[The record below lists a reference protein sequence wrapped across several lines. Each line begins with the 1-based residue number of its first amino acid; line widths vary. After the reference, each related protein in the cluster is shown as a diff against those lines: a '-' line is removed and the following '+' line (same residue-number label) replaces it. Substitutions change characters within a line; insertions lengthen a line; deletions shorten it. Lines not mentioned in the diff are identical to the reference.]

1 MKYSAPLDGLRAVS
15 IVAVIVNHAQPAW
28 LPGGF
33 TGVDVFFVLSGYLIT
48 TIIAE
53 ALERQAFSFREF
65 YLRRVQRLIPN
76 LLCMLIAVMAAA
88 ALLLPKATARTHGL
102 HAFWTVLN
110 ASNFFIWENLGD
122 YWGIGAGS
130 SPLTHTWSLAIEEQF
145 YLFYPITI
153 VLFWRWRKSAVMPML
168 AVTSMASLGIC
179 IALMMTKRPQA
190 AFYLL
195 PSRGW
200 ELLAGGLLALAI
212 RNSGQLHSRH
222 AAVAGWIGTA
232 MLVGSFVFL
241 DEQFS
246 FPGFVT
252 LLPVIGS
259 ALLILSVQASSS
271 RLSAFLSASPA
282 VAIGKASYSLYLWHW
297 PCIVF
302 ARIIAGQKEWPIE
315 RAEWAG
321 VAAGV
326 LCGLLSYRYVE
337 TPLRQRGPAR
347 RQRLGWIAAGSLAAL
362 ATSAW
367 LKMRPLIADS
377 HGRFDPVIDRAR
389 PYDTRRSSDD
399 NRALGHQGYSYDVHF
414 DWIEDWGRDR
424 WRHGGIQ
431 RSNGTAGP
439 PRVVVLGSSHGMMYG
454 RLIDEICRER
464 GLPVA
469 FWTVS
474 GADTAFFSSLGDASF
489 RGPFDSCEDA
499 RDFDE
504 IRRDALRK
512 WQPDLVILADR
523 WDKCSQR
530 PEWAEEQMRE
540 FLGMV
545 GPHVKMVAFVAQV
558 PVHSGGDQINLR
570 EVVSAR
576 TRSASDPLP
585 TLFPDSR
592 DGLRRETAERMQ
604 LLCEEFSHL
613 RVLRPDRL
621 FYQSDGSILYAEG
634 RTFFYMDDDHLCDAG
649 SERVRGMLTQVI
661 SEACR

>member
-153 VLFWRWRKSAVMPML
+153 VVLWRWRKSAVMPML
-168 AVTSMASLGIC
+168 AMASIVSLGIC
-179 IALMMTKRPQA
+179 LALMMTKRPQA

-200 ELLAGGLLALAI
+200 ELLTGGLLAIAI
-212 RNSGQLHSRH
+212 RNSVHLHYRH
-222 AAVAGWIGTA
+222 AAAAGWIGAA

-259 ALLILSVQASSS
+259 ALLILSVHASST
-271 RLSAFLSASPA
+271 RLSALLSAAPA
-282 VAIGKASYSLYLWHW
+282 VAVGKASYSLYLWHW

-302 ARIIAGQKEWPIE
+302 AKIIADRKEWPIE
-315 RAEWAG
+315 KAGWAG
-321 VAAGV
+321 VAVGV
-326 LCGLLSYRYVE
+326 LVGFLSYRYVE
-337 TPLRQRGPAR
+337 TPLRRPGPAR
-347 RQRLGWIAAGSLAAL
+347 RQRLGWIAAGSLGAL

-377 HGRFDPVIDRAR
+377 HGRFDPVIDSAR

-399 NRALGHQGYSYDVHF
+399 YRTLGYQGYSYDVHF
-414 DWIEDWGRDR
+414 DWIEDWGRAR

-558 PVHSGGDQINLR
+558 PVHSGGDHINLR

-576 TRSASDPLP
+576 TASASDPLP

-592 DGLRRETAERMQ
+592 DGLRREMAERMQ
-604 LLCEEFSHL
+604 LLCAEFSHL

-621 FYQSDGSILYAEG
+621 FYQSDGSILYAKG

-661 SEACR
+661 NEACR